1 MDGTALYE
9 AVAAIFMAQ
18 YEGLNLNFGDYIVI
32 RYENYLVSQFDIIII
47 KNSYF

>member
-32 RYENYLVSQFDIIII
+32 RFENYLVI
-47 KNSYF
+47 KNHYKLIFKNIL

>member
-32 RYENYLVSQFDIIII
+32 RYEIYLLT
-47 KNSYF
+47 KNSYN